1 MTISYEASE
10 TCPPQPSHRPG
21 VWHLANISMDG
32 RPMLFTSPVFLLG
45 SAPQFS
51 QLLVVSDKLRVATIH
66 ADQQGRKCPD
76 RGRHKILGTGEVDVK
91 FRREEALID

>member
-1 MTISYEASE
+1 MSAATPLTGGASGSWQ
-10 TCPPQPSHRPG
+10 TSVWTVAPG
-21 VWHLANISMDG
+21 YLRRRSVS
-32 RPMLFTSPVFLLG
+32 LG

-51 QLLVVSDKLRVATIH
+51 QLLVMSDKLRVATIR
-66 ADQQGRKCPD
+66 ANQQGRKCPN